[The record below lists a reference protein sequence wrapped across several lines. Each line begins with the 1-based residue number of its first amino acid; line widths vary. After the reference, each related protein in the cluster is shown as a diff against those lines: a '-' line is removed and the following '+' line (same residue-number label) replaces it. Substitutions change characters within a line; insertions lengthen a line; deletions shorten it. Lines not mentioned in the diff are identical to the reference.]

1 MVAWLW
7 GAAALAGLVLLAW
20 LEGFPSEGEQGYWEE
35 LAQAGLLAVYAAGLL
50 LSLVVLMTG
59 GTVMAVA
66 ASGVG
71 MLAALQYRPLQ
82 AVAPALVLFV
92 PAFLLWVSWQRRQ
105 RSSAVAVLAAVLTAL
120 LAVTAF
126 GARAVWDAFYGPSHP
141 TSITEALPVDRVRWV
156 WSGAV
161 GESSAVVRAGL
172 RRATTDVRLAV
183 STAPDLTS
191 PTWFD
196 RVPPAEGDDPLVAT
210 FALDG
215 LAPGTEVAYAVV
227 VDGTPDQTRGR
238 GRLRTFAPDSSF
250 TVAFGSC
257 ARLGSSG
264 RVFDAILAAQPD
276 LFVITGDWFYE
287 DIAVNDRSAFR
298 SAYDTTLT
306 APAQAALYRAVPVAY
321 LWDDHDY
328 GPNDANRTSAS
339 RPAAMATYRER
350 VPHYPLGIEGA
361 DTPIAQAF
369 TIGRVRFL
377 VTDERSARDPQSEP
391 DGPGKTML
399 GAEQKAWLET
409 ELRAASGQYPLIV
422 WVTSV
427 PWITPEEPGADHWGG
442 YATERRELADFI
454 ESEGIAGL
462 VMIAGDAHM
471 VAIDDGTNNT
481 FASSGAR
488 GFPVVHAAALDRP
501 GSFKGGPYSHGAHPG
516 PGQYGTMT
524 VEDRGVAGLAVELRG
539 VDWEGTEY
547 VRYTFTAP
555 TP

>member
-1 MVAWLW
+1 
-7 GAAALAGLVLLAW
+7 
-20 LEGFPSEGEQGYWEE
+20 
-35 LAQAGLLAVYAAGLL
+35 
-50 LSLVVLMTG
+50 
-59 GTVMAVA
+59 
-66 ASGVG
+66 
-71 MLAALQYRPLQ
+71 
-82 AVAPALVLFV
+82 
-92 PAFLLWVSWQRRQ
+92 
-105 RSSAVAVLAAVLTAL
+105 
-120 LAVTAF
+120 
-126 GARAVWDAFYGPSHP
+126 
-141 TSITEALPVDRVRWV
+141 
-156 WSGAV
+156 
-161 GESSAVVRAGL
+161 
-172 RRATTDVRLAV
+172 
-183 STAPDLTS
+183 
-191 PTWFD
+191 
-196 RVPPAEGDDPLVAT
+196 
-210 FALDG
+210 
-215 LAPGTEVAYAVV
+215 
-227 VDGTPDQTRGR
+227 
-238 GRLRTFAPDSSF
+238 
-250 TVAFGSC
+250 
-257 ARLGSSG
+257 
-264 RVFDAILAAQPD
+264 VFDAILAAQPD